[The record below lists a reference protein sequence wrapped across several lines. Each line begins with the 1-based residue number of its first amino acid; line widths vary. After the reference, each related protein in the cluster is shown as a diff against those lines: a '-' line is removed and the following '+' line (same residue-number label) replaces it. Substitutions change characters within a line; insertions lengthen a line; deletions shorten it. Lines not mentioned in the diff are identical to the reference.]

1 MRRTPFLALLVG
13 VVLLSAG
20 LLATAGAVA
29 QERQQDRT
37 LQRDAAQVAMAFSSH
52 FERSSSI
59 NLLLAQNQ
67 AFRPSA
73 GRLTDPAE
81 ANRALAYL
89 EDLYPG
95 AIGEACLIDD
105 RGHEIARVT
114 GGIPAALAD
123 LSTEEAKNDFFAAT
137 LALDLGLV
145 HQSPPYVSLDTMGWV
160 ISNSTWVRQPDGSRL
175 IVHFE
180 VSLDSFQRYLM
191 ASSAGRHVAVVDR
204 NTGRTLLKDNTSLP
218 ATSPAGLFPQFPAA
232 SALRSAAT
240 GGPRTIEAAGRR
252 LAASDVVRTAGN
264 ANDWMIVEWSTTR
277 ASFLPPWIG
286 VAATSVGIG
295 LIVIFLNV
303 LRRQQGALRMT
314 ARLDHLTG
322 LANRKALE
330 EALEEGVAV
339 AAKPGGERV
348 AVLML
353 DLDGF
358 KQINDTLGHDMG
370 DLVLQE
376 IGRRL
381 HANTFEYDTA
391 ARLGG
396 DEFAVVLRQLREADD
411 VAAVAHRLREAIT
424 RPIDIDGEPRII
436 GVSVGAAVYAEHGR
450 SSAELLRAADA
461 AMYRAKKG
469 HEGVRV

>member
-1 MRRTPFLALLVG
+1 
-13 VVLLSAG
+13 
-20 LLATAGAVA
+20 
-29 QERQQDRT
+29 
-37 LQRDAAQVAMAFSSH
+37 
-52 FERSSSI
+52 
-59 NLLLAQNQ
+59 
-67 AFRPSA
+67 
-73 GRLTDPAE
+73 
-81 ANRALAYL
+81 
-89 EDLYPG
+89 
-95 AIGEACLIDD
+95 
-105 RGHEIARVT
+105 
-114 GGIPAALAD
+114 
-123 LSTEEAKNDFFAAT
+123 
-137 LALDLGLV
+137 
-145 HQSPPYVSLDTMGWV
+145 
-160 ISNSTWVRQPDGSRL
+160 
-175 IVHFE
+175 
-180 VSLDSFQRYLM
+180 
-191 ASSAGRHVAVVDR
+191 
-204 NTGRTLLKDNTSLP
+204 
-218 ATSPAGLFPQFPAA
+218 
-232 SALRSAAT
+232 
-240 GGPRTIEAAGRR
+240 
-252 LAASDVVRTAGN
+252 
-264 ANDWMIVEWSTTR
+264 MIVEWSTTR

-396 DEFAVVLRQLREADD
+396 DEFAVVLRQLRGADD

-424 RPIDIDGEPRII
+424 RPIDIDGEPRFI

-450 SSAELLRAADA
+450 SLQADESDMLTERGPSVDA
-461 AMYRAKKG
+461 LVNAGGLPPSTSGAG
-469 HEGVRV
+469 WD